1 MSLLKSCL
9 AIPLGC
15 AAAVIAGFLAFFLV
29 LALFF
34 SACAVSV
41 AQLAPG
47 MPPAIF
53 PSIEITIG
61 SEAGSAAAGA
71 ILRRLQDQ
79 HEGLS
84 IQSYSQ
90 FDPDR
95 MEWHVQVGATS
106 AAADWNVSTLE
117 EALRNAVSDLESNGR
132 LLQGAVK
139 AIRIRDAEPLAPQ
152 QAEAEDPP
160 APPRPSTRRVYR

>member
-53 PSIEITIG
+53 PSIEFTVG
-61 SEAGSAAAGA
+61 SEAGSTAVGT
-71 ILRRLQDQ
+71 ILRQLKDQ
-79 HEGLS
+79 NSGLT
-84 IQSYSQ
+84 IMSYTQ
-90 FDPDR
+90 FDPER
-95 MEWHVQVGATS
+95 REWRVQLGAAS
-106 AAADWNVSTLE
+106 DAAGWDEDGLE
-117 EALRNAVSDLESNGR
+117 DALRHTISDLESNG
-132 LLQGAVK
+132 LLLRGAVRE
-139 AIRIRDAEPLAPQ
+139 IGVRDPKPPTSH
-152 QAEAEDPP
+152 QAEAEDPS
-160 APPRPSTRRVYR
+160 APSRPSARRVYR